1 MPTSIVLRRKG
12 ALLPVALVL
21 LAMLLAGCSLVKG
34 AVEMQQDIQAL
45 GVTDVSV
52 NHNVTN
58 GTDTVQIGYTSAK
71 TDEQSVGQETGQ
83 IQRVVWTKYPSPI
96 DVMEVTVRAPQA
108 GPGGSGV
115 VTATRAELEEAFGPR
130 PADLDESPGNEILG
144 GLLIAGLVFL
154 LFIILVIVLIV
165 VLVRRSRRKKR
176 NQYGGGQGPYGP
188 GGGGGWGGPPPGQQG
203 PPQQG
208 PPPGG
213 GYGPPGQ
220 QDGGGYGPPGAAAPP
235 TDRSC

>member
-1 MPTSIVLRRKG
+1 MPTSTVPRGKRG
-12 ALLPVALVL
+12 LLPVALAL
-21 LAMLLAGCSLVKG
+21 LAVLLAGCTLVKG
-34 AVEMQQDIQAL
+34 AVETQQDIEAL

-52 NHNVTN
+52 SSDTTN
-58 GTDTVQIGYTSAK
+58 GNTTLKIGYTSAK

-83 IQRVVWTKYPSPI
+83 IQRTAWTKFPAPF

-130 PADLDESPGNEILG
+130 PAGLDEDPRGEVLG
-144 GLLIAGLVFL
+144 GLLIFGLVML
-154 LFIILVIVLIV
+154 LFFILVIVLIV

-176 NQYGGGQGPYGP
+176 EQYGGGQGPYGP
-188 GGGGGWGGPPPGQQG
+188 GGDGWGGPPQQG

-208 PPPGG
+208 PPQGGG

-220 QDGGGYGPPGAAAPP
+220 QGGGGYGPPGQGGGP
-235 TDRSC
+235 SY